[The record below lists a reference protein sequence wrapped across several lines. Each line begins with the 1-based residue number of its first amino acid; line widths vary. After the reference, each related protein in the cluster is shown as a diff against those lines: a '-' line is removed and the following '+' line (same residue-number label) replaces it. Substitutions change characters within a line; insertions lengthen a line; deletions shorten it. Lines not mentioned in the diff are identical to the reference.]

1 MSFGYVLRK
10 FREERVLSL
19 RELGKLCG
27 IDHAYIHRLE
37 KEERNAPSGEVVDSF
52 TRTLKLSPRR
62 ARLLRLLVG
71 KRVNEQLVDVFVEDE
86 GRSLELLEP
95 LAQMSFRGRRPETR
109 EDWRNLADRLAK
121 FLEEEE

>member
-10 FREERVLSL
+10 FREERGLSL
-19 RELGKLCG
+19 REFGKLCG

-37 KEERNAPSGEVVDSF
+37 KEERNAPSDEVVDSF

-95 LAQMSFRGRRPETR
+95 LARMSFRGRRPEMR
-109 EDWRNLADRLAK
+109 EDWRKLADRLAK